1 MMDFF
6 KELNSYFSSFTEEF
20 EKEVVE
26 FEKNGVVSTMTIF
39 FNKDGYIMGSE
50 TVTDVKESN
59 EEKIE
64 KLKVKIQNAV
74 DQEEYGEAARLKE
87 QIEQLKHML

>member
-26 FEKNGVVSTMTIF
+26 FEKNGVVSTMTVF

-50 TVTDVKESN
+50 TVTDVKETT

-64 KLKVKIQNAV
+64 KLKVRIQNCV
-74 DQEEYGEAARLKE
+74 DQEEYSEAARLKE
-87 QIEQLKHML
+87 QIEQLKFML